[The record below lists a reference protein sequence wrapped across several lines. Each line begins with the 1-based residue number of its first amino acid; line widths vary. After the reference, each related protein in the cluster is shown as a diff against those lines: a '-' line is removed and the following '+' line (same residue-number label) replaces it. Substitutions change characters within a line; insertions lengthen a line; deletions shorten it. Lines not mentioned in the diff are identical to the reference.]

1 MNLKNTFKEFNTIY
15 KLPINQVPVLLE
27 VERLKNFKSILL
39 EEVFEVDNIIKMQE
53 QAQNADQKFD
63 VLTLIA
69 DWLGDIAWYVNSEAI
84 KYGLDMNKIL
94 KILRKS
100 NLSKLDSNNKPIY
113 DTRGKVV
120 KGSNYIAPESLI
132 KKYITRQLNNSD

>member
-39 EEVFEVDNIIKMQE
+39 EEVLEVDNIIKMQE

-69 DWLGDIAWYVNSEAI
+69 DWLGDIA
-84 KYGLDMNKIL
+84 
-94 KILRKS
+94 
-100 NLSKLDSNNKPIY
+100 
-113 DTRGKVV
+113 
-120 KGSNYIAPESLI
+120 
-132 KKYITRQLNNSD
+132 